1 MVALAPLVVL
11 GIGCGSSGGG
21 KSSSTTSSPASA
33 SPASAPSLAPIH
45 GTYSPSI
52 NPANFV
58 ATIDNPYFPLKPG
71 TGFHYKGVRGTIPQ
85 TDDEVVTHQ
94 TKKILGVR
102 ATVVRD
108 TVSSRGKPVERTFDY
123 YGQDKHGNVWY
134 MGELSLELKHGRF
147 VKASDSWV
155 SGVNGGKP
163 GIIMPGNPRPGDAYR
178 QEYYPPGQALDEA
191 HALGLNA
198 SVKVPFGA
206 FKQALVTSEFSP
218 AEPQTEK
225 KWYVK
230 GIGEVSEKVVKG
242 QHEQFQ
248 LVRVTH

>member
-1 MVALAPLVVL
+1 MNRRSASMVALAPLVVL

-108 TVSSRGKPVERTFDY
+108 TVSSRGKPVERTFD
-123 YGQDKHGNVWY
+123 
-134 MGELSLELKHGRF
+134 
-147 VKASDSWV
+147 
-155 SGVNGGKP
+155 
-163 GIIMPGNPRPGDAYR
+163 
-178 QEYYPPGQALDEA
+178 
-191 HALGLNA
+191 
-198 SVKVPFGA
+198 
-206 FKQALVTSEFSP
+206 
-218 AEPQTEK
+218 
-225 KWYVK
+225 
-230 GIGEVSEKVVKG
+230 
-242 QHEQFQ
+242 
-248 LVRVTH
+248 